1 MEKDKN
7 DVEKDEK
14 MIIWKPREERSIAWS
29 ISKPKEQ
36 STRRIELYF
45 TVKLLGGTVW
55 YLQILYIECFF

>member
-7 DVEKDEK
+7 DEEKDEK
-14 MIIWKPREERSIAWS
+14 MIIWKPREERSIAWP

-55 YLQILYIECFF
+55 YL